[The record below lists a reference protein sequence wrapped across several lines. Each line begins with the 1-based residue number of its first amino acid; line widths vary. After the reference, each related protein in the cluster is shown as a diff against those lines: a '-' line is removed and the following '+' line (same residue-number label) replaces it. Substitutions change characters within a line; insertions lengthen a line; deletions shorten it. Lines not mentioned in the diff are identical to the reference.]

1 MLKPRHVVIT
11 VIAAILLVLLAV
23 NVWAMVSFKL
33 SPSPD
38 MSMPDGM
45 ENAGE
50 MILLYSVIAS
60 GAMVVAA
67 LMILG
72 FGLLVGAGAL
82 VLSIVLLVMK
92 PKPCVM
98 HVISIVMTSLSGTML
113 VSLLAVTFLL

>member
-1 MLKPRHVVIT
+1 MLKPRHIVIT
-11 VIAAILLVLLAV
+11 VIAAILLLLLAIG
-23 NVWAMVSFKL
+23 VWAMVSFKL

-45 ENAGE
+45 EDAGE

-72 FGLLVGAGAL
+72 FGLTVGAGAL
-82 VLSIVLLVMK
+82 TLSLVLLTMR
-92 PKPCVM
+92 PKPRVM